1 MYEALKAALEQTG
14 IPMAEGDWD
23 RAPKSGN
30 YMTLRLEREASSLWG
45 DNHQQAQTVEGT
57 VDLFARSLAT
67 ADVDEIQ
74 RAFDRLEISWKLY
87 STQYE
92 PRNHIVHYEWLY
104 QLENRQWHREISK

>member
-23 RAPKSGN
+23 RAPQSGS
-30 YMTLRLEREASSLWG
+30 YMTLRLDGETSSLWG

-57 VDLFARSLAT
+57 VDLFVRSLDT
-67 ADVDEIQ
+67 SDVDIIQ
-74 RAFDRLEISWKLY
+74 RVFDGLEISWRLY

-92 PRNHIVHYEWLY
+92 PRNHIAHYEWLY
-104 QLENRQWHREISK
+104 RLENRKWRREISG